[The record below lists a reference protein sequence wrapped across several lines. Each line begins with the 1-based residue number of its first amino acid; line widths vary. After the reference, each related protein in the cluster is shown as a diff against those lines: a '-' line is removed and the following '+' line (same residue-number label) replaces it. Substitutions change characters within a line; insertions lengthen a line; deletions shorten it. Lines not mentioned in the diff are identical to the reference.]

1 MMRTKR
7 YSRTA
12 ADTLATTPPER
23 SASTIDGGDPS
34 ASVLVQ
40 SFGIGVR
47 QLREAQGWSQERL
60 AENSNL
66 NRSYIGEIERGGAI
80 ASLLTV
86 EKLALALK
94 LTPSA
99 LVTRGEAI
107 SQMNLVRGIKLMAI
121 AC

>member
-1 MMRTKR
+1 MSEKS
-7 YSRTA
+7 YSRKPA
-12 ADTLATTPPER
+12 LPEGDGVA
-23 SASTIDGGDPS
+23 SA
-34 ASVLVQ
+34 LVQ

-66 NRSYIGEIERGGAI
+66 NRSYIGEIERGCAI
-80 ASLLTV
+80 ASLVTV
-86 EKLALALK
+86 EKLASALK

>member
-1 MMRTKR
+1 MMRVKR

-12 ADTLATTPPER
+12 PDALPDS
-23 SASTIDGGDPS
+23 SASPIDGGGELA
-34 ASVLVQ
+34 ASVLVL

-86 EKLALALK
+86 EKLAFALK